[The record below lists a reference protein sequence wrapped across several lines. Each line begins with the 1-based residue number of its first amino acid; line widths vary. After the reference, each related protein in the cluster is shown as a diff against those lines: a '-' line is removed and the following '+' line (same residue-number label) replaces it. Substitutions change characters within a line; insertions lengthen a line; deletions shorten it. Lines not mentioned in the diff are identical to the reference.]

1 MLHLGTHRI
10 CELLQPRFKRFDIS
24 PLQYVI
30 LLLAETAGEGS
41 LAEAELHHLLRAHP
55 RETVPDSIQL
65 VDRGLLQRYSSP
77 TPPHCVSFKITDAG
91 SAVLGVLDPLVREVH
106 EALKSDFTDEEWE
119 LGLRFLRR
127 LSGMETAI
135 ADGSG
140 VPALEF
146 LGGNRTSLPFMNWLD
161 RG

>member
-1 MLHLGTHRI
+1 MLHLGLHRI

-30 LLLAETAGEGS
+30 LALAEAAGEGS

-106 EALKSDFTDEEWE
+106 ETLKREFSDEEWE
-119 LGLRFLRR
+119 QGLRFLRR
-127 LSGMETAI
+127 LSGMETAV
-135 ADGSG
+135 AHDSG
-140 VPALEF
+140 VLAIEF
-146 LGGNRTSLPFMNWLD
+146 LSGNRSSLPFTNLLD